1 MENTYYPTNGFEF
14 KIKDGFVIKNN
25 TPFIEISFLFNPEMV
40 QDGSV
45 NEMEYLEVTSER
57 LKQDFLKFAKTP
69 NNLIKN

>member
-14 KIKDGFVIKNN
+14 KRKDGFVIKNN
-25 TPFIEISFLFNPEMV
+25 APFIEISFLFNPEMI

-45 NEMEYLEVTSER
+45 DEIEYLEITAEQ

-69 NNLIKN
+69 II